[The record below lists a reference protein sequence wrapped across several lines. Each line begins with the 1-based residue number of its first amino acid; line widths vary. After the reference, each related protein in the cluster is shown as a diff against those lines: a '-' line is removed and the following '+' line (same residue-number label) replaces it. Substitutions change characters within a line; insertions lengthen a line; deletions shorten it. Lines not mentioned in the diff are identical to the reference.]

1 MTDKPAER
9 FAELPPETQ
18 QFLTDLSKDDI
29 DALKTGLPIF
39 KRVLG
44 AGHVLKWVGFTLLSI
59 LAGVVLMGESIMKI
73 LSWMKG
79 H

>member
-1 MTDKPAER
+1 MSDKPAER

-73 LSWMKG
+73 LSWIKG